1 MLAKGFFQLAKSAS
15 MNSNHRYRVG
25 CVIALHGKPVTVGF
39 NVCKS
44 HPQYTTCEHPSI
56 HAEVKAIINAR
67 CNLQGGIA
75 YVYRETRNGKP
86 ALAKPC
92 DLCYSILQEA
102 GIKTVYY
109 STSEYP
115 YWSVEKL

>member
-1 MLAKGFFQLAKSAS
+1 MLSKGFFQLAKSAS
-15 MNSNHRYRVG
+15 MNSNHRYKVG

-75 YVYRETRNGKP
+75 YVYRETRNGQS

-92 DLCYSILQEA
+92 NLCYNILQEA
-102 GIKTVYY
+102 GIKSVYY
-109 STSEYP
+109 STNQYP